1 MTFSAGVIVLGRPF
15 GYDPNML
22 GASLLAFNLAAI
34 IVSVMLQFTE
44 ADRRTELA
52 LRQDELDFRETELLL
67 DVQGMRAD
75 IARLHTAAEVAR
87 GSSDDERGEVAT
99 SVSVVSAGP
108 SSSPRATL
116 TRSSSHFVEFHSSNG
131 RPRLLGQFRLS
142 GGASAQLSFEVR
154 CSNDDDGVPQPS
166 G

>member
-75 IARLHTAAEVAR
+75 IARLLTAAEVAR
-87 GSSDDERGEVAT
+87 GSSDDDRGEVAT
-99 SVSVVSAGP
+99 SVSVVSAG
-108 SSSPRATL
+108 SSSPCATL
-116 TRSSSHFVEFHSSNG
+116 ARSPSHDAEFHSSDG
-131 RPRLLGQFRLS
+131 RPRLGQFRLS

-154 CSNDDDGVPQPS
+154 CSNDDDGVP
-166 G
+166 